1 MRPGRLIRWTGLAG
15 ACALALALL
24 AWQAAIWLDKA
35 YPPPLA
41 GFDRLSPE
49 VTDRKDR
56 LLRAFVNP
64 DGRWRLPVT
73 LSEVD
78 PDFIDLL
85 ISYEDRRFYH
95 HPGIDPIAMGRAL
108 WQMALHRRI
117 VSGGSTITMQTARL
131 LEPRPDRTVG
141 AKILQ
146 MARALQLERRLSKT
160 EILQLYLTLAPYGG
174 NLEGVRSATLSYFSK
189 EPAGLSLEE
198 MALLVALPQSPETRR
213 PDRFPERARDA
224 SLRVIERA
232 ALTGLIAQ
240 GERDRVADLQYR
252 ARKHPLPSLAPHL
265 ARRALQGAP
274 DKVRISTS
282 LVRPVQQRL
291 QRLAAGAAKR
301 IGANVSVA
309 IVMADSRDGSVL
321 AEVGSADIF
330 DASRD
335 GWIDMTTAVR
345 SPGSTLKPFIYG
357 LAFQEGLVMP
367 ETVIADRPADFSGY
381 RPQNFDMTFQGD
393 VTVRRALQM
402 SLNVPAVRLLEGVG
416 PQRLTAM
423 MRRAGAAYSFS
434 GEEAPGLSVGLGGL
448 GMSLKDLVQLYCG
461 LAVAPGRALQPL
473 NNGVDPVRP
482 GSGNGPLMEAPAIWH
497 VTDILRE
504 LAPPAGS
511 ANVDIAY
518 KTGTSYGYRDAWA
531 VGYDGRYVIGVWVGR
546 PDNGAVPGLTGFTAA
561 APVLFDAFVRSGVD
575 HVAFRP
581 APAGAVRLARQ
592 ELPPAMRF
600 YRGAGEAAASHAT
613 LETAPHIAYP
623 PAGARI
629 ALSQGRQAYSPL
641 IVKLQGGRPPFRWL
655 ANGRP
660 LEEPGRRRNLTWMP
674 DGPGSANI
682 LVIDAAGRTARVDV
696 FVE

>member
-1 MRPGRLIRWTGLAG
+1 MKSGKLIRRTGFAG

-24 AWQAAIWLDKA
+24 GWSAAIWLDNA
-35 YPPPLA
+35 YPPPIA
-41 GFDRLSPE
+41 GIDRLSPE
-49 VTDRKDR
+49 ITDRDGR

-64 DGRWRLPVT
+64 DGRWRLPVG
-73 LSEVD
+73 LDEVD

-85 ISYEDRRFYH
+85 ITYEDRRFYEH
-95 HPGIDPIAMGRAL
+95 AGVDPLAMGRAL

-117 VSGGSTITMQTARL
+117 VSGGSTITMQVARL
-131 LEPRPDRTVG
+131 IEPRPKRTVG
-141 AKILQ
+141 AKVLQ
-146 MARALQLERRLSKT
+146 MARALQLERRLSKS
-160 EILQLYLTLAPYGG
+160 EILELYLTLAPYGG

-232 ALTGLIAQ
+232 VMTGLIAE

-252 ARKHPLPSLAPHL
+252 ARKHPLPSFAPHL
-265 ARRALQGAP
+265 ARRALLGAP
-274 DKVRISTS
+274 DKIRISTS
-282 LVRPVQQRL
+282 LSRPVQQRL
-291 QRLAAGAAKR
+291 QRLAASAAER
-301 IGANVSVA
+301 IGPKISVA

-321 AEVGSADIF
+321 AEVGSADMF
-330 DASRD
+330 DESRD

-367 ETVIADRPADFSGY
+367 ETVIADRPADFGGY

-416 PQRLTAM
+416 PQRLAGL
-423 MRRAGAAYSFS
+423 MRRAGAVYSFS
-434 GEEAPGLSVGLGGL
+434 GDEGPGLSVGLGGL

-461 LAVAPGRALQPL
+461 LAAVPGSAPRPL
-473 NNGVDPVRP
+473 DNGVDPVRL
-482 GSGNGPLMEAPAIWH
+482 GSGIGPFMEAPAIWH

-511 ANVDIAY
+511 ANIDIAY

-531 VGYDGRYVIGVWVGR
+531 IGYDGRYVIGVWVGR
-546 PDNGAVPGLTGFTAA
+546 PDNAAVPGLTGFNDA
-561 APVLFDAFVRSGVD
+561 APILFDAFVRSGLD
-575 HVAFRP
+575 HVAFAP

-600 YRGAGEAAASHAT
+600 YRGGGETAASGASV
-613 LETAPHIAYP
+613 EAAPHIAYP

-660 LEEPGRRRNLTWMP
+660 LDEPGRRRNLAWMP